1 MALTLKSHEYLLPP
15 MIWSEFYHFRI
26 SGSIVCI
33 QILHSF
39 TDVMK
44 VASPFGVWGQKYILL
59 DRAPTPHERLSA
71 IYIFNALFMD
81 TPLAYLARHLTYTPN
96 L

>member
-1 MALTLKSHEYLLPP
+1 MIYALLSQIKLCRDYALFEGHFLLK
-15 MIWSEFYHFRI
+15 
-26 SGSIVCI
+26 
-33 QILHSF
+33 
-39 TDVMK
+39 
-44 VASPFGVWGQKYILL
+44 FGVWGQKYILL